1 MNACHIVYQMPVS
14 LKERSVILSIKP
26 NRMKSGILLASLLV
40 FMVFILFNDSL
51 FKDSQNTTS
60 QSQDSFTQEQSLKT
74 AIEKMA
80 GVGEVEL
87 FFYKGINESKK
98 TVSEN
103 PSFTLFDQQANEQTT
118 IQSVLVVAEGA
129 HHVQIR
135 SMLKDYLSAVLLLPE
150 HRIVVVPMDEKGV
163 SK

>member
-1 MNACHIVYQMPVS
+1 MIP
-14 LKERSVILSIKP
+14 SIKP
-26 NRMKSGILLASLLV
+26 NRMRSGILLASLLV
-40 FMVFILFNDSL
+40 FMVFVLLNGSL
-51 FKDSQNTTS
+51 FTGQQETTS

-74 AIEKMA
+74 ALEKMA

-87 FFYKGINESKK
+87 FFYTGMNESRQA
-98 TVSEN
+98 VSEQ
-103 PSFTLFDQQANEQTT
+103 PSFTLFDQQNKQQTT

-129 HHVQIR
+129 HQVQIR
-135 SMLKDYLSAVLLLPE
+135 SMLTEYLSAVLLLPQ